1 MKKFLF
7 WVFVT
12 LLLAVAVH
20 ISTVFMVPRL
30 EGGARV
36 TKAMSGGDLNRL
48 TVLTSEKD
56 AQSILGIA
64 NPDLVYAVCPFDI
77 TQRPIFISAQVP
89 GRYWSMSVYGED
101 GSTLYTLN
109 DKQAGVQS
117 FTAELRLN
125 GQNSIVPTQAVQG
138 NSESLVIQSAFE
150 RGVVV
155 FRAFA
160 GESAQRQRAREQLS
174 QTRCTTNRASAGLN

>member
-1 MKKFLF
+1 MKKLMF

-20 ISTVFMVPRL
+20 IATVLMIPRL

-36 TKAMSGGDLNRL
+36 SRAMSGGDLNQL
-48 TVLTSEKD
+48 TVLKSEEE
-56 AQSILGIA
+56 AQRVLGIA

-77 TQRPIFISAQVP
+77 TQRPIIISAQVP
-89 GRYWSMSVYGED
+89 DRYWSMSVYAED

-109 DKQAGVQS
+109 DQQAGVQA
-117 FTAELRLN
+117 FVAELRLD
-125 GQNSIVPTQAVQG
+125 SESSLVPSQTVQG
-138 NSESLVIQSAFE
+138 NSESLVIRSAFE
-150 RGVVV
+150 RGVVI

-160 GESAQRQRAREQLS
+160 GETALQQRAREQLA
-174 QTRCTTNRASAGLN
+174 QTRCSTNRASAGLN